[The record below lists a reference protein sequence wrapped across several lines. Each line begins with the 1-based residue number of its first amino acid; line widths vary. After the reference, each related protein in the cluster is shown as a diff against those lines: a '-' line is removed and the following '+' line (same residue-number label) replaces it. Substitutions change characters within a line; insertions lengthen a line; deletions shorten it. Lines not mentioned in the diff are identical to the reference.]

1 MSFERT
7 FSDILSFCSWYS
19 FFENSGR
26 EFFMK
31 KYLTKIHLKW
41 YNQIRNYKSKRRD
54 KIINDIAKFNIATYR
69 VHKKVRMTLLEF
81 IDEVSKGNIK
91 NGHYL
96 STNEIINDSRMLVY
110 VHNNDVNF
118 NITNENLK
126 AVFEIS
132 KNVDETIDVDRKR
145 DNILVTIRDI
155 CDDNIYDDNT
165 FNEIFHDHSVSRI
178 LKYYDTNEILA
189 MSEIFLGNDYT
200 VKETKN

>member
-1 MSFERT
+1 
-7 FSDILSFCSWYS
+7 
-19 FFENSGR
+19 
-26 EFFMK
+26 
-31 KYLTKIHLKW
+31 
-41 YNQIRNYKSKRRD
+41 
-54 KIINDIAKFNIATYR
+54 
-69 VHKKVRMTLLEF
+69 MTLLEF